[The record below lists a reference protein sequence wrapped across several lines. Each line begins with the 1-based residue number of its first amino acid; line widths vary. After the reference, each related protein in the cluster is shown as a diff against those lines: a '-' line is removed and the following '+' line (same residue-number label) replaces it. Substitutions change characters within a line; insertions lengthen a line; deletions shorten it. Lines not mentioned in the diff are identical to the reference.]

1 MTGLTITNIQK
12 FRVTW
17 NDWAG
22 NTQGLADHL
31 CLDIVVIVTQN
42 SEHNNNHL
50 TSPWYSGLDSRGHQ
64 LNCKDDFRLWLTGT
78 DWDYCQ
84 FIILQK
90 SSLYWQMR
98 AAPVHQELSRP
109 GLIDA
114 EEAISPVAARIFE
127 YSHRAGIEVKP
138 GLIMNYHSHVTSH
151 QVSRYTERALHVT
164 RRHVMLQR
172 RNKTVKWRLTK
183 TKEFWLNINNGDMW
197 RDSPT
202 SKYPASEFRRLG
214 GLCED
219 VV

>member
-1 MTGLTITNIQK
+1 MINWNRLGLLSVYYPTEELSLLTN
-12 FRVTW
+12 
-17 NDWAG
+17 
-22 NTQGLADHL
+22 
-31 CLDIVVIVTQN
+31 
-42 SEHNNNHL
+42 E
-50 TSPWYSGLDSRGHQ
+50 
-64 LNCKDDFRLWLTGT
+64 
-78 DWDYCQ
+78 
-84 FIILQK
+84 
-90 SSLYWQMR
+90 

-183 TKEFWLNINNGDMW
+183 TKEFWLNINNGDM
-197 RDSPT
+197 
-202 SKYPASEFRRLG
+202 
-214 GLCED
+214 
-219 VV
+219 

>member
-1 MTGLTITNIQK
+1 
-12 FRVTW
+12 
-17 NDWAG
+17 
-22 NTQGLADHL
+22 
-31 CLDIVVIVTQN
+31 
-42 SEHNNNHL
+42 
-50 TSPWYSGLDSRGHQ
+50 
-64 LNCKDDFRLWLTGT
+64 
-78 DWDYCQ
+78 
-84 FIILQK
+84 
-90 SSLYWQMR
+90 MR

-183 TKEFWLNINNGDMW
+183 TKEFWLNINNGDM
-197 RDSPT
+197 
-202 SKYPASEFRRLG
+202 
-214 GLCED
+214 
-219 VV
+219 